1 MDRSDVERVLGAGE
15 PGSFSENVIAYNGG
29 EFEILYRDNAVVL
42 MVVRENGWRTN
53 DGVEVGATT
62 KEQLFELY
70 GSYLT
75 VSNPHN
81 LFLDSNMNLLNN
93 PSDNEVHLFEYSFA
107 FSATE
112 NDENQGIITTIILGD
127 EIAIKY
133 MR

>member
-62 KEQLFELY
+62 KEQLFE
-70 GSYLT
+70 
-75 VSNPHN
+75 
-81 LFLDSNMNLLNN
+81 
-93 PSDNEVHLFEYSFA
+93 YSFA